1 MGRSDAEIFA
11 KHQSDQASQFTV
23 GIKLAITSA
32 THATFV
38 IERKGKSMEY
48 FFLLVLEYEIR
59 GQTMTSR
66 WILPSSEACQVAI
79 RENEG
84 LATYLNANL
93 YCQKTDVLSKSIRPK
108 LRPEKS

>member
-1 MGRSDAEIFA
+1 MAPVRSG
-11 KHQSDQASQFTV
+11 KTQFTV
-23 GIKLAITSA
+23 ELKLAITSA

-59 GQTMTSR
+59 GRTMTSR

-84 LATYLNANL
+84 LSTYLGANL
-93 YCQKTDVLSKSIRPK
+93 HCVKTDVLSKSIRPK